1 MSKPK
6 KEFTEEQKIGQRKA
20 NKKWRLKNKGIK
32 KSAEKRGRGRPPKF
46 ENDED
51 RLIFKRLKDKYAKQI
66 SRAKGKLLKKE
77 NTPDEK
83 ELLLTIITASE
94 KQLSELKQKW
104 QPADSNIENNLPDSD
119 IETSHG
125 VNCEAFAS
133 GTKTTGLDSDS
144 DIETSHGMNCEA
156 FASGTKTT
164 GLDSGDNCEDFEAY
178 LIDTDDEDT
187 NNVSSFTRQPLN
199 RLRKG
204 TKTTSL
210 VSHNELSSASGFY
223 SEDNKSDTEVISIH
237 SNDETSDKMNNV
249 LDELSIDLNLP
260 DGCYPTEIIGIK
272 GGHLVY
278 AKDQRNHGK
287 SIIDVDILYHAYLIH
302 VKMVNQQVVEGL
314 VQWQEFTNKN
324 DMFAYVKWE
333 HITNSSDL
341 GRSKRKRKQ
350 TKFYSPNLTKEEEFE
365 KMKKGKGP
373 ESKLIKM
380 MDQFAKGEVPS
391 ATKAFVK
398 VCDDDEFALNVLC
411 TCSSSI
417 DVTFLVLTQNP
428 KMLMHAYY
436 K

>member
-104 QPADSNIENNLPDSD
+104 QPADSNIENILPDSD

-164 GLDSGDNCEDFEAY
+164 GLDSGDNCEDFETY

-187 NNVSSFTRQPLN
+187 NNVSSFTRLPLN

-272 GGHLVY
+272 SGHLVY

-302 VKMVNQQVVEGL
+302 VKMVNQQVVE
-314 VQWQEFTNKN
+314 
-324 DMFAYVKWE
+324 
-333 HITNSSDL
+333 
-341 GRSKRKRKQ
+341 
-350 TKFYSPNLTKEEEFE
+350 
-365 KMKKGKGP
+365 
-373 ESKLIKM
+373 
-380 MDQFAKGEVPS
+380 
-391 ATKAFVK
+391 
-398 VCDDDEFALNVLC
+398 
-411 TCSSSI
+411 
-417 DVTFLVLTQNP
+417 
-428 KMLMHAYY
+428 
-436 K
+436 